1 VTTSTYPL
9 RTLGKYN
16 WNNKFWNMV
25 STYVVKV
32 MFLIGT
38 RFTISKCRSRYE
50 ADLAV
55 AVVSFIS
62 RSIGLMQ
69 SKKSP
74 NLELFSGRTSCIAEL
89 EIKRL
94 I

>member
-1 VTTSTYPL
+1 MIGTTSSGIWYQQ
-9 RTLGKYN
+9 R
-16 WNNKFWNMV
+16 
-25 STYVVKV
+25 YVVKV

-38 RFTISKCRSRYE
+38 HFTISRCRSRYE

-69 SKKSP
+69 S
-74 NLELFSGRTSCIAEL
+74 T
-89 EIKRL
+89 
-94 I
+94 

>member
-1 VTTSTYPL
+1 
-9 RTLGKYN
+9 
-16 WNNKFWNMV
+16 MV

-32 MFLIGT
+32 MFLIGNP
-38 RFTISKCRSRYE
+38 FTISRCRSRYE

-55 AVVSFIS
+55 SVKSFIS

-74 NLELFSGRTSCIAEL
+74 KIELFSGRTSCIAEL
-89 EIKRL
+89 EIKRSV
-94 I
+94 

>member
-1 VTTSTYPL
+1 MARRNSIERETFEVTTSTYPL

-32 MFLIGT
+32 MFLIGNP
-38 RFTISKCRSRYE
+38 FTISRCRSRYE

-55 AVVSFIS
+55 SVKSFIS
-62 RSIGLMQ
+62 RSIGKC
-69 SKKSP
+69 SR
-74 NLELFSGRTSCIAEL
+74 F
-89 EIKRL
+89 
-94 I
+94 